1 MATLV
6 VRNSCVKQLDDHK
19 LKQQQRLTL
28 HSDGFTAA
36 TGEPV
41 MCAII
46 FEAMKMCPSWVLGL
60 NASAPWIGEKKIRDK
75 TLEASTSNIQW
86 GQCVGFVAKMF
97 RLSAAVL
104 RMAASHDLL
113 VDMLKVMDKME
124 LFDRSD
130 GVPPFL
136 LLDGHG
142 SRFDLK
148 FLRYVNDPTTK
159 WNACI
164 GVPYGTS
171 YWQVGDSTEQNGCF
185 KMALTRYKRELLAR
199 KELAQAEFA
208 INKKDVVYLVAQAW
222 ADSFACVRSNLKAI
236 AERGWG
242 PLNYNCLLHPE
253 IAATQQQQSHEEHG
267 DIDNT
272 MSCSET
278 GVSALQ
284 SVVVAEQLNL
294 SRGLAGTI
302 MTSLLEYKVRD
313 DARNGINFEENMLKR
328 VETAQETI
336 KSKSKRY
343 SAGLHVAAQ
352 RFMLGPE
359 VLMTW
364 RKAKN

>member
-1 MATLV
+1 
-6 VRNSCVKQLDDHK
+6 
-19 LKQQQRLTL
+19 
-28 HSDGFTAA
+28 
-36 TGEPV
+36 
-41 MCAII
+41 
-46 FEAMKMCPSWVLGL
+46 
-60 NASAPWIGEKKIRDK
+60 
-75 TLEASTSNIQW
+75 
-86 GQCVGFVAKMF
+86 
-97 RLSAAVL
+97 
-104 RMAASHDLL
+104 
-113 VDMLKVMDKME
+113 
-124 LFDRSD
+124 
-130 GVPPFL
+130 
-136 LLDGHG
+136 
-142 SRFDLK
+142 
-148 FLRYVNDPTTK
+148 
-159 WNACI
+159 
-164 GVPYGTS
+164 
-171 YWQVGDSTEQNGCF
+171 
-185 KMALTRYKRELLAR
+185 
-199 KELAQAEFA
+199 
-208 INKKDVVYLVAQAW
+208 
-222 ADSFACVRSNLKAI
+222 LKAI

-267 DIDNT
+267 DNDNT

-359 VLMTW
+359 VLDDMEEGEELKQSKLLTQFHNRLQVFRSNCIKVSEIRALELSNEKLTVSQLKVMVNW
-364 RKAKN
+364 YKRPGDLPVPSTRHLLIERLN